1 MIKTAVIGYG
11 QSASIFHLPFIDSLP
26 EFELVAIH
34 TSRPER
40 VAKDW
45 PEIAVYTDVDKML
58 EESGARLV
66 VITAPN
72 EVHYELGR
80 KALNAGLHVVMEKP
94 MVTQIHQGV
103 ELMKLAA
110 ARNLCLIPF
119 HNRRWDSDFLT
130 IRKLLEEQKVG
141 PVHAFESHFDRFR
154 PTPRQRWRELPG
166 EGVGT
171 WFDLGAHLVDQ
182 VLVLFGKPLAV
193 TGRCLSMRPGSP
205 VTDYFH
211 VQLHYSDKEVL
222 LHSSPYHPGP
232 TLRFKLQGEHGCYI
246 KRGFDPQ
253 EERLRDGIVPDSPF
267 LAKEAESDYGIFY
280 SDEEPEVIESVVGGY
295 RNFYQATARAIRGE
309 GPLPVT
315 IQDAL
320 DGLNIINLA
329 EKSTAEGRTLP
340 VGSTTF

>member
-1 MIKTAVIGYG
+1 
-11 QSASIFHLPFIDSLP
+11 
-26 EFELVAIH
+26 
-34 TSRPER
+34 
-40 VAKDW
+40 
-45 PEIAVYTDVDKML
+45 
-58 EESGARLV
+58 
-66 VITAPN
+66 
-72 EVHYELGR
+72 
-80 KALNAGLHVVMEKP
+80 
-94 MVTQIHQGV
+94 
-103 ELMKLAA
+103 
-110 ARNLCLIPF
+110 
-119 HNRRWDSDFLT
+119 
-130 IRKLLEEQKVG
+130 
-141 PVHAFESHFDRFR
+141 
-154 PTPRQRWRELPG
+154 
-166 EGVGT
+166 
-171 WFDLGAHLVDQ
+171 
-182 VLVLFGKPLAV
+182 
-193 TGRCLSMRPGSP
+193 MRPGSP